1 MSLHCNRDPAAG
13 GRGGSCA
20 PRWRWCRGCPRGP
33 GEKGAA
39 PASPCPGLPS
49 TCKRPEAGLSPARGG
64 YNTPGRGGG
73 QGEPAQ
79 PHPRPRPRPPRA
91 LTFARPPPGRSPS
104 PVQGRAA
111 PLLRGQTPSGEAVRA
126 GDGGALLPGGPRR
139 PAVTTGLGLGA
150 SALGA
155 GHGCG
160 AGGGGGVRWR
170 RGGDRWQRRRRCPS
184 NRSSARGLPATPLA
198 GPPRRWPSRGQWAA
212 PRAPPRG
219 TTRGRGRSPAIPRAG
234 QHRPRSLLALL
245 NLRPHFN

>member
-1 MSLHCNRDPAAG
+1 MVPGLSSGAG
-13 GRGGSCA
+13 GEG
-20 PRWRWCRGCPRGP
+20 GCPCLALP
-33 GEKGAA
+33 GSPLHLQEAGGW
-39 PASPCPGLPS
+39 SLPCPG
-49 TCKRPEAGLSPARGG
+49 GLQH
-64 YNTPGRGGG
+64 PGAGGG

-126 GDGGALLPGGPRR
+126 GDGGALFPGGPRR

-170 RGGDRWQRRRRCPS
+170 RGGDRCQRRRRCPS